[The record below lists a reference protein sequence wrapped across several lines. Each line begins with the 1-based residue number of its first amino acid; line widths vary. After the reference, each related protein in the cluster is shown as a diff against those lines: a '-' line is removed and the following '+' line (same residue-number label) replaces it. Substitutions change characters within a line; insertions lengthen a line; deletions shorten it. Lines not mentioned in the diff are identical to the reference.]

1 MSATL
6 VQEVISVAYTTQSF
20 PAGQLPVATMSA
32 VLTGTATGNT
42 TPVPV
47 SIPLA
52 ANTITVPLI
61 PDTYSWTL
69 SNLDTNGVLIGTA
82 ATGTGVVNAPATVT
96 LSLASGLTFS

>member
-1 MSATL
+1 MSATI

-20 PAGQLPVATMSA
+20 PAGQAPVASITA

-47 SIPLA
+47 GIPLGA
-52 ANTITVPLI
+52 TSVTVPLT

-69 SNLDTNGVLIGTA
+69 TNVDASGNTIGTV
-82 ATGTGVVNAPATVT
+82 ATGTGVVNAPASVT